1 MTDADQRKPLLPDS
15 SAMAE
20 SKDVDVRLRPGDS
33 QPTLGVTYP
42 GENIATAEVLRT
54 QVL

>member
-1 MTDADQRKPLLPDS
+1 MSDEAQRTPLLPDS
-15 SAMAE
+15 GSMAE

-33 QPTLGVTYP
+33 QPALGATYP

>member
-1 MTDADQRKPLLPDS
+1 
-15 SAMAE
+15 MAE

-33 QPTLGVTYP
+33 QPALGATYP